1 MREVDRIKG
10 KVDEVRKEV
19 SVRPSVTLKV
29 IMGGKKFF
37 YIMIGKVKSE
47 RGESDVVLR
56 RHSRKELLTRKDETG
71 SRWRVYFVQLLNGG
85 ELREIGDCEG
95 SGNEREKE

>member
-1 MREVDRIKG
+1 MRIEKYFGR
-10 KVDEVRKEV
+10 
-19 SVRPSVTLKV
+19 
-29 IMGGKKFF
+29 
-37 YIMIGKVKSE
+37 GKVKSE
-47 RGESDVVLR
+47 KGESDVVLR

-95 SGNEREKE
+95 SGNEREKERMRGLVAGKWKKK